1 MSFLLFF
8 VALLLSVFLSRSC
21 KRTSMSVCYPSILLI
36 GLTVMGIA
44 GCSGT
49 ESSDEPMQTVTF
61 KALLNINTE
70 DGVAMKAAI
79 ELAIEDL
86 NSYAAIA
93 GRNITFTFSY
103 ADTRMET
110 AEAESQLKSMHQQEG
125 ISMFVGGP
133 FSSSELQAIA
143 PFVKENPIALINSSS
158 TAIGLNHAGS
168 HIYRII
174 TEDSFQAKALVRT
187 VMTQGV
193 KAIIPIVRN
202 DIWGNSLLQA
212 FATGFA
218 SEGGV
223 VYPGVEYDPSET
235 SYISLVAR
243 VNTQVNE
250 AIATYGAAHVAV
262 LALTFNEITGIMTGA
277 STFQSLG
284 AVKWYGC
291 DGNSQLKEMVTDQ
304 AVAEFAVKTNFLA
317 PMMAIGWTLYTPPFT
332 TRLSSKI
339 HSKTGIIPD
348 IYALSAYDAT
358 FIMGLAYLQV
368 GTADMEKINAMIPLI
383 SSTYDQM
390 GISRQLNASGDLLQA
405 NYIFWNIL
413 QDENGYHWGGYRT
426 YWYDIDVFE

>member
-1 MSFLLFF
+1 MI
-8 VALLLSVFLSRSC
+8 
-21 KRTSMSVCYPSILLI
+21 T
-36 GLTVMGIA
+36 T

-49 ESSDEPMQTVTF
+49 ESSAPRQTV
-61 KALLNINTE
+61 KLGALLNLAAE
-70 DGVAMKAAI
+70 DGLATKAAI
-79 ELAIEDL
+79 ELALEDL
-86 NSYAAIA
+86 NRYATTA
-93 GRNITFTFSY
+93 GRNVSFTCSF
-103 ADTRMET
+103 ADTGMDP
-110 AEAESQLKSMHQQEG
+110 AEAENQLKSMHQQG

-133 FSSSELQAIA
+133 YSSSELQAIA
-143 PFVKENPIALINSSS
+143 PFVKQNHIALINASS

-187 VMTQGV
+187 VITQGV
-193 KAIIPIVRN
+193 KAVIPIVRN

-212 FATGFA
+212 FATRFV

-223 VYPGVEYDPSET
+223 VYPGAVYDPSET
-235 SYISLVAR
+235 SFASQVNT
-243 VNTQVNE
+243 VNTQVSE
-250 AIATYGAAHVAV
+250 AIATYGAANVAV
-262 LALTFNEITGIMTGA
+262 IALTFKEITGIMTRA
-277 STFQSLG
+277 STLQSLG

-291 DGNSQLKEMVTDQ
+291 DGNSQLKEMITDPT
-304 AVAEFAVKTNFLA
+304 VAGFAVKTNFLA

-332 TRLSSKI
+332 TQLSSKI
-339 HSKTGIIPD
+339 RSKTGITPD

-368 GTADMEKINAMIPLI
+368 GSADMEKINAMIPLI

-413 QDENGYHWGGYRT
+413 QNPTGYYWGGYAT
-426 YWYDIDVFE
+426 YWYDIDVFA